1 MNIERR
7 DSGSILKELGA
18 GIQEPGGPGASHVR
32 ATGMAGHAV
41 GRKSRR
47 AEDESNI
54 LSLIAPDLSRAVE
67 MATPRIPIG
76 PETRIRWTRKPAR
89 MAQIRRDL
97 A

>member
-32 ATGMAGHAV
+32 ATGMAGHVV
-41 GRKSRR
+41 GRKSR
-47 AEDESNI
+47 
-54 LSLIAPDLSRAVE
+54 RAVE

-76 PETRIRWTRKPAR
+76 PETRIRWTRQPAR